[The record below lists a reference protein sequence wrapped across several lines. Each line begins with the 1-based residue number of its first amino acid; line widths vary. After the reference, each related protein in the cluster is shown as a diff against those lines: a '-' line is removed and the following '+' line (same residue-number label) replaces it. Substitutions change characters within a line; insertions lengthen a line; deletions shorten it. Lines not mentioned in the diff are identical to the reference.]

1 MARYRRGS
9 CYRSRTRRGRRGRSS
24 RIKKYAPSRGGIRL

>member
-9 CYRSRTRRGRRGRSS
+9 RYRSRTRRKGKSR

>member
-9 CYRSRTRRGRRGRSS
+9 RYRSRTRRGGRGKSRRIR
-24 RIKKYAPSRGGIRL
+24 KYSPSRGGIRL